1 MNNCVMCKGMLIE
14 GKVNHIVDIDGHIII
29 VKNVPANICTQC
41 GEYYISHKI
50 ALIVEELVD
59 KLLLN
64 DTEIM
69 VINYPSVAQQVE
81 RKDYNKRKK
90 WDSLSLTRWVGKD
103 IPCSRA
109 GEDKK
114 SPVLIL

>member
-41 GEYYISHKI
+41 GDYYISHKI
-50 ALIVEELVD
+50 ALIVEELID

-69 VINYPSVAQQVE
+69 VINYPSVA
-81 RKDYNKRKK
+81 
-90 WDSLSLTRWVGKD
+90 
-103 IPCSRA
+103 
-109 GEDKK
+109 
-114 SPVLIL
+114 